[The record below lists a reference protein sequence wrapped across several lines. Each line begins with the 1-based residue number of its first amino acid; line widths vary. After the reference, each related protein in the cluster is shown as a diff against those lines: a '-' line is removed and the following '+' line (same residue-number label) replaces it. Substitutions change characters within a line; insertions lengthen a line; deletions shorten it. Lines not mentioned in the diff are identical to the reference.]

1 MKLRSFSKIN
11 LSLRVLKKM
20 SSGLH
25 DIQSNS
31 ILIDLNDQIKINRS
45 YKNKNEIYFKGDF
58 ARFVNKKNNSV
69 KSIVKY
75 LEKEKIFK
83 SNYKFTITKNIPV
96 FSGLGGGT
104 SNAVTIFKHFQKKKI
119 NSKIINEL
127 TKTIGSDFKLFLQ
140 KQSFQSSLAKVTNYK
155 KSHVINMI
163 VVFPYKLCSTK
174 KIYSN
179 VNSFSKPCKNKYG
192 NVLNTKKFIKLISK
206 EKNDLQ
212 PIVEKKYP
220 IIKKIMQFLKNQ
232 KNCVFSR
239 MTGSGSA
246 CFGVFLTKKNAHEAL
261 LKVRKKFPVFFSV
274 ITKTI

>member
-31 ILIDLNDQIKINRS
+31 ILIDLHDQIKINRS
-45 YKNKNEIYFKGDF
+45 YKNKNEIFFKGDF
-58 ARFVNKKNNSV
+58 ARFVNKKDNSI

-104 SNAVTIFKHFQKKKI
+104 SNAVTIFRHFQKKKI

-246 CFGVFLTKKNAHEAL
+246 CFGVFLTKKNAHETL
-261 LKVRKKFPVFFSV
+261 RKVRKKFPVFFSV

>member
-45 YKNKNEIYFKGDF
+45 YKNKNEIFFKGDF
-58 ARFVNKKNNSV
+58 ARFVNKKDNSI

-155 KSHVINMI
+155 KSHIINMI

-192 NVLNTKKFIKLISK
+192 NILN
-206 EKNDLQ
+206 
-212 PIVEKKYP
+212 IVEKKYP
-220 IIKKIMQFLKNQ
+220 IIKKIMRFLKNQ

>member
-45 YKNKNEIYFKGDF
+45 YKNKNEISFNGDF

-83 SNYKFTITKNIPV
+83 SKYKFTITKNIPV

-140 KQSFQSSLAKVTNYK
+140 KQSFQSSLAKVTSYK

-261 LKVRKKFPVFFSV
+261 RKVRIKFPVFFSV

>member
-20 SSGLH
+20 SSGFH

-83 SNYKFTITKNIPV
+83 SKYKFTITKNIPV

-140 KQSFQSSLAKVTNYK
+140 KQSFQSSLAKVTKYK

-220 IIKKIMQFLKNQ
+220 IIKKIMQFLENQ

-246 CFGVFLTKKNAHEAL
+246 CFGVFLTKKNTLEAL

>member
-83 SNYKFTITKNIPV
+83 SKYKFTITKNIPV

-104 SNAVTIFKHFQKKKI
+104 SNAVTIFRHFQKKKI

-220 IIKKIMQFLKNQ
+220 IIKKIMQFLENQ

-246 CFGVFLTKKNAHEAL
+246 CFGVFLTKKNAHETL

>member
-83 SNYKFTITKNIPV
+83 SKYKFTITKNIPV

-104 SNAVTIFKHFQKKKI
+104 SNAVTIFRHFQKKKI

-140 KQSFQSSLAKVTNYK
+140 KQSFQSSLAKVTKYK

-220 IIKKIMQFLKNQ
+220 IIKKIMQFLENQ

-246 CFGVFLTKKNAHEAL
+246 CFGVFLTKKNTHEAL

>member
-31 ILIDLNDQIKINRS
+31 ILIDLHDQIKINRS
-45 YKNKNEIYFKGDF
+45 YKNKNEIFFKGDF
-58 ARFVNKKNNSV
+58 ARFVNKKDNSI

-104 SNAVTIFKHFQKKKI
+104 SNAVTIFRHFQKKKI

>member
-83 SNYKFTITKNIPV
+83 SKYKFTITKNIPV

-104 SNAVTIFKHFQKKKI
+104 SNAATIFRHFQKKKI
-119 NSKIINEL
+119 NSKTINEL

-140 KQSFQSSLAKVTNYK
+140 KQSFQSSLTKVTNYK

>member
-83 SNYKFTITKNIPV
+83 SKYKFTITKNIPV

-119 NSKIINEL
+119 NLKIINEL

-220 IIKKIMQFLKNQ
+220 IIKKIMQFLENQ

-246 CFGVFLTKKNAHEAL
+246 CFGVFLTKKNAHETL

>member
-1 MKLRSFSKIN
+1 MKLRSYSKIN

-31 ILIDLNDQIKINRS
+31 ILIDLHDQIKINRS
-45 YKNKNEIYFKGDF
+45 YKNKNEIFFKGDF
-58 ARFVNKKNNSV
+58 ARFVNKKDNSI

-104 SNAVTIFKHFQKKKI
+104 SNAVTIFRHFQKKKI

-127 TKTIGSDFKLFLQ
+127 AKTIGSDFKLFLQ

-155 KSHVINMI
+155 KSHIINMI

-192 NVLNTKKFIKLISK
+192 NILNTKKFIKLISK

-220 IIKKIMQFLKNQ
+220 IIKKIMRFLKNQ

>member
-31 ILIDLNDQIKINRS
+31 ILIDLHDQIKINRS
-45 YKNKNEIYFKGDF
+45 YKNKNEIFFKGDF
-58 ARFVNKKNNSV
+58 ARFVNKKDNSI

-104 SNAVTIFKHFQKKKI
+104 SNAVTIFRHFQKKKI

-155 KSHVINMI
+155 KSHIINMI

-192 NVLNTKKFIKLISK
+192 NILNTKKFIKLISK

-220 IIKKIMQFLKNQ
+220 IIKKIMRFLKNQ

>member
-220 IIKKIMQFLKNQ
+220 IIKKIMQFLENQ

-246 CFGVFLTKKNAHEAL
+246 CFGVFLTKKNTLEAL

>member
-83 SNYKFTITKNIPV
+83 SKYKFTITKNIPV

-140 KQSFQSSLAKVTNYK
+140 KQSFQSSLAKVTKYK

>member
-31 ILIDLNDQIKINRS
+31 ILIDLHDQIKINRS
-45 YKNKNEIYFKGDF
+45 YKNKNEIFFKGDF
-58 ARFVNKKNNSV
+58 ARFVNKKNNSI

-119 NSKIINEL
+119 NSKTINEL

-246 CFGVFLTKKNAHEAL
+246 CFGVFLTKKNAHETL

>member
-83 SNYKFTITKNIPV
+83 SKYKFTITKNIPV

-220 IIKKIMQFLKNQ
+220 IIKKIMQFLENQ

-246 CFGVFLTKKNAHEAL
+246 CFGVFLTKKNTLEAL

>member
-31 ILIDLNDQIKINRS
+31 ILIDLHDQIKINRS
-45 YKNKNEIYFKGDF
+45 YKNKNEIFFKGDF
-58 ARFVNKKNNSV
+58 ARFVNKKDNSI

-75 LEKEKIFK
+75 LEKERIFK

-104 SNAVTIFKHFQKKKI
+104 SNAVTIFRHFQKKKI

-220 IIKKIMQFLKNQ
+220 IIKKIMRFLKNQ

>member
-31 ILIDLNDQIKINRS
+31 ILIDLHDQIKINRS
-45 YKNKNEIYFKGDF
+45 YKNKNEIFFKGDF
-58 ARFVNKKNNSV
+58 ARFVNKKDNSI

-104 SNAVTIFKHFQKKKI
+104 SNAVTIFRHFQKKKI

-155 KSHVINMI
+155 KSHIINMI

-179 VNSFSKPCKNKYG
+179 VNSFSKSCKNKYG
-192 NVLNTKKFIKLISK
+192 NILNTKKFIKLISK

-220 IIKKIMQFLKNQ
+220 IIKKIIQFLKNQ

>member
-220 IIKKIMQFLKNQ
+220 IIKKIMQFLENQ

>member
-1 MKLRSFSKIN
+1 M
-11 LSLRVLKKM
+11 
-20 SSGLH
+20 
-25 DIQSNS
+25 
-31 ILIDLNDQIKINRS
+31 
-45 YKNKNEIYFKGDF
+45 
-58 ARFVNKKNNSV
+58 
-69 KSIVKY
+69 
-75 LEKEKIFK
+75 
-83 SNYKFTITKNIPV
+83 
-96 FSGLGGGT
+96 
-104 SNAVTIFKHFQKKKI
+104 TIFKHFQKKKI

>member
-83 SNYKFTITKNIPV
+83 SKYKFTITKNIPV

-104 SNAVTIFKHFQKKKI
+104 SNAVTIFRHFQKKKI

>member
-31 ILIDLNDQIKINRS
+31 ILIDLHDQIKINRS
-45 YKNKNEIYFKGDF
+45 YKNKNEIFFKGDF
-58 ARFVNKKNNSV
+58 ARFVNKKNNSI

-104 SNAVTIFKHFQKKKI
+104 SNAVTIFRHFQKKKI
-119 NSKIINEL
+119 NSKTINEL

>member
-31 ILIDLNDQIKINRS
+31 ILIDLHDQIKINRS
-45 YKNKNEIYFKGDF
+45 YKNKNEIFFKGDF
-58 ARFVNKKNNSV
+58 ARFVNKKDNSI

-104 SNAVTIFKHFQKKKI
+104 SNAVTIFRHFQKKKI

-155 KSHVINMI
+155 KSHIINMI

-192 NVLNTKKFIKLISK
+192 NILNTKKFIKLISK

-220 IIKKIMQFLKNQ
+220 IIKKIMRFLKNQ

-246 CFGVFLTKKNAHEAL
+246 CFGVFLTKKNTHEAL

>member
-31 ILIDLNDQIKINRS
+31 ILIDLHDQIKINRS
-45 YKNKNEIYFKGDF
+45 YKNKNEIFFKGDF
-58 ARFVNKKNNSV
+58 ARFVNKKDNSI

-104 SNAVTIFKHFQKKKI
+104 SNAVTIFRHFQKKKI

-155 KSHVINMI
+155 KSHIINMI

-192 NVLNTKKFIKLISK
+192 NILNTKKFIKLISK

>member
-31 ILIDLNDQIKINRS
+31 ILIDLHDQIKINRS

-104 SNAVTIFKHFQKKKI
+104 SNAVTIFRHFQKKKI

-155 KSHVINMI
+155 KSHIINMI

-192 NVLNTKKFIKLISK
+192 NILNTKKFIKLISK

>member
-83 SNYKFTITKNIPV
+83 SKYKFTITKNIPV

-119 NSKIINEL
+119 NLKIINEL

>member
-83 SNYKFTITKNIPV
+83 SKYKFTITKNIPV

-104 SNAVTIFKHFQKKKI
+104 SNAVTIFRHFQKKKI

-140 KQSFQSSLAKVTNYK
+140 KQSFQSSLAKVTKYK

>member
-83 SNYKFTITKNIPV
+83 SKYKFTITKNIPV

-104 SNAVTIFKHFQKKKI
+104 SNAVTIFRHFQKKKI

-220 IIKKIMQFLKNQ
+220 IIKKIMQFLENQ

-246 CFGVFLTKKNAHEAL
+246 CFGVFLTKKNTHEAL

>member
-261 LKVRKKFPVFFSV
+261 PKVRKKFPVFFSV

>member
-20 SSGLH
+20 SSGFH

-31 ILIDLNDQIKINRS
+31 ILIDLNDQININRS
-45 YKNKNEIYFKGDF
+45 YKNKNEISFKGDF

-83 SNYKFTITKNIPV
+83 SKYKFTITKNIPV

-104 SNAVTIFKHFQKKKI
+104 SNAATIFRHFQKKKI
-119 NSKIINEL
+119 NSKTINEL

-246 CFGVFLTKKNAHEAL
+246 CFGVFLTKKNAHETL

>member
-31 ILIDLNDQIKINRS
+31 ILIDLHDQIKINRS
-45 YKNKNEIYFKGDF
+45 YKNKNEIFFKGDF
-58 ARFVNKKNNSV
+58 ARFVNKKNNSI

-104 SNAVTIFKHFQKKKI
+104 SNAVTIFRHFQKKKI

>member
-31 ILIDLNDQIKINRS
+31 ILIDLHDQIKINRS
-45 YKNKNEIYFKGDF
+45 YKNKNEIFFKGDF
-58 ARFVNKKNNSV
+58 ARFVNKKDNSI

-155 KSHVINMI
+155 KSHIINMI

-192 NVLNTKKFIKLISK
+192 NILNTKKFIKLISK

-220 IIKKIMQFLKNQ
+220 IIKKIMRFLKNQ

-261 LKVRKKFPVFFSV
+261 LQVRKKFPVFFSV

>member
-45 YKNKNEIYFKGDF
+45 YKNKNEISFNGDF

-75 LEKEKIFK
+75 LEKEKIFTSK
-83 SNYKFTITKNIPV
+83 YKFTVTKNIPV

-104 SNAVTIFKHFQKKKI
+104 SNAVTIFRHFQKKKI

-140 KQSFQSSLAKVTNYK
+140 KQSFQSSLAKVTSYK

-179 VNSFSKPCKNKYG
+179 VKSFSKPCKNKYG

-261 LKVRKKFPVFFSV
+261 RKVRIKFPVFFSV

>member
-31 ILIDLNDQIKINRS
+31 ILIDLHDQIKINRS
-45 YKNKNEIYFKGDF
+45 YKNKNEIFFKGDF
-58 ARFVNKKNNSV
+58 ARFVNKKDNSI

-104 SNAVTIFKHFQKKKI
+104 SNAVTIFRHFQKKKI

-140 KQSFQSSLAKVTNYK
+140 KQSFQSSLTKVTNYK

-192 NVLNTKKFIKLISK
+192 NILNTKKFIKLISK

-220 IIKKIMQFLKNQ
+220 IIKKIMRFLKNQ

>member
-31 ILIDLNDQIKINRS
+31 ILIDLHDQIKINRS
-45 YKNKNEIYFKGDF
+45 YKNKNEIFFKGDF
-58 ARFVNKKNNSV
+58 ARFVNKKDNSI

-104 SNAVTIFKHFQKKKI
+104 SNAVTIFRHFQKKKI

-155 KSHVINMI
+155 KSHIINMI

-192 NVLNTKKFIKLISK
+192 NILNTKKFIKLISK

-220 IIKKIMQFLKNQ
+220 IIKKIMRFLKNQ

-246 CFGVFLTKKNAHEAL
+246 CFGVFLTKKNAHETL
-261 LKVRKKFPVFFSV
+261 RKVRKKFPVFFSV